1 MLRRAVGSG
10 KDSAPNIA
18 IFVDYENVAIGA
30 QQAKYENFD
39 IALVLERLLD
49 KGNII
54 VKKAYADWERYKP
67 ARRALHEAAFE
78 LIEIPHVSYSGKNS
92 ADIRLVVD
100 ALDLCYT
107 KGHVDV
113 FVIVSGDSDFSPLV
127 AKLRE
132 NNKTVVGLGV
142 KNSSSDL
149 LIDNCDE
156 FIYYDELIRARTTGA
171 AGRTR
176 NPSAEPQKREPRGV
190 KEARVAEPKAV
201 RSNGGQRA
209 AASGAVKP
217 AHKSVATSTPATTA
231 SSATSAGAAASS
243 VTANNP
249 APTPPNSRDPD
260 DEEKLKVAALEMVLD
275 VVDALFRERDD
286 NLWASQVKQ
295 TLKRKKPQFSE
306 TFHGYRNFTQ
316 LLEDARR
323 RELLEIE
330 KDVKSGGYLILSF
343 GKNA

>member
-1 MLRRAVGSG
+1 MLRGAVGSG

-18 IFVDYENVAIGA
+18 IFVNFANVAIG
-30 QQAKYENFD
+30 QAAGQYEDFD

-156 FIYYDELIRARTTGA
+156 FLYYDELVRARTTGA

-176 NPSAEPQKREPRGV
+176 SSGSEPQKREPRAT
-190 KEARVAEPKAV
+190 KEMRPSEPKPA
-201 RSNGGQRA
+201 RGNDGARA
-209 AASGAVKP
+209 AASGSGRSLHKAAAPTAAAATPAGLTANAVNSG
-217 AHKSVATSTPATTA
+217 ATAATSGVAATAVSA
-231 SSATSAGAAASS
+231 S
-243 VTANNP
+243 
-249 APTPPNSRDPD
+249 PNTRDPE
-260 DEEKLKVAALEMVLD
+260 DEERLKLAALEMVLD

-306 TFHGYRNFTQ
+306 PFTAIATSRSFWRMR
-316 LLEDARR
+316 DAA
-323 RELLEIE
+323 
-330 KDVKSGGYLILSF
+330 
-343 GKNA
+343 NC